1 MGMIAA
7 KHTDPIV
14 GMDMHMIQP
23 PPPAAPVMVPHPV
36 AGMIMDPSDYSGG
49 ACTVY
54 INGLP
59 RARAGSMCMMSPP
72 HIPIGGVFVMPVLSE
87 AEVAQGSST
96 VIVDGE
102 AMSASN
108 HQVLS
113 CDDTGAPAPVRPW
126 KSGGAK
132 SLMKAGSVVLAIPAG
147 APVMV
152 GGSPTTAAS
161 GKAEAGL
168 EVEEGVR
175 QVRFTFQYKVD
186 GRERRLEPCEVRV
199 DGAVRGDVT
208 TTDVAGRVELWVPEE
223 AVELVV
229 VFRKGKED
237 ERTWTYA
244 LHRLEPSDAETGAKQ
259 RLWHLGLLTTAA
271 DSASADE
278 VEEALYLFQ
287 VRHGLP
293 ATGQLDAATATRLVE
308 VHRT

>member
-175 QVRFTFQYKVD
+175 QVRFAIRYLSDGVPRRLVPCSVKVD
-186 GRERRLEPCEVRV
+186 GAE
-199 DGAVRGDVT
+199 RGDISS
-208 TTDVAGRVELWVPEE
+208 TDAVGRVEVSVPLD
-223 AVELVV
+223 AVSLDVV
-229 VFRKGKED
+229 LHPGTKQEQVHKYD
-237 ERTWTYA
+237 
-244 LHRLEPSDAETGAKQ
+244 LHRLDPAVSEGGAKQ
-259 RLWHLGLLTTAA
+259 RLWQLGFLGTAP
-271 DSASADE
+271 DE
-278 VEEALYLFQ
+278 ATAEALTLAAYAFQ
-287 VRHGLP
+287 VTFNVP
-293 ATGQLDAATATRLVE
+293 ATAQLDDVTRARLAE
-308 VHRT
+308 VYGS